1 MLEDGEFGD
10 PPKDGEILSFLAKAG
25 LDKARP
31 NAFLHEGLAD
41 ECVKRP
47 VLLTKYGYQFVVC
60 KFVQFLE
67 FLCYLKKAGTLEWR
81 IDWRIKLPTL

>member
-31 NAFLHEGLAD
+31 NAR
-41 ECVKRP
+41 KRS
-47 VLLTKYGYQFVVC
+47 VYGDIIHDAIIQDA
-60 KFVQFLE
+60 L
-67 FLCYLKKAGTLEWR
+67 
-81 IDWRIKLPTL
+81 